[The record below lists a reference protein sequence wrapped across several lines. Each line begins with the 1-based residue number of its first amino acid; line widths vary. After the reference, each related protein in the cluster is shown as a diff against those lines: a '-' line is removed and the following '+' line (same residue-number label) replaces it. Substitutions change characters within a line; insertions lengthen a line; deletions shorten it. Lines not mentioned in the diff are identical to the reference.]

1 MIVIMI
7 PIYTDKPC
15 QYNNEGKL
23 QRLKR
28 AEASNR
34 NQHKKAN
41 VAETWYWLQRL
52 SPQMGAP
59 KDESSWVALAT
70 PHAPPSER
78 NDITWV
84 TKNNDITIR
93 SYTLGRLIKHSFFY
107 FAYGITGENHG

>member
-1 MIVIMI
+1 MI
-7 PIYTDKPC
+7 PIYTYKPC

-78 NDITWV
+78 NDIT
-84 TKNNDITIR
+84 
-93 SYTLGRLIKHSFFY
+93 
-107 FAYGITGENHG
+107 